1 MFVAVILDMDDIQ
14 PYTTIGPFQTQG
26 EALEAGEYIVDILN
40 DTTLPGHAHP
50 HDWDVFVESIDTV
63 EETILKIGRTK

>member
-14 PYTTIGPFQTQG
+14 PYTTIGPFETEEQ
-26 EALEAGEYIVDILN
+26 ADEAGEYIVEILD

-50 HDWDVFVESIDTV
+50 HEWNSFVESIDTV
-63 EETILKIGRTK
+63 EETIIRIAK